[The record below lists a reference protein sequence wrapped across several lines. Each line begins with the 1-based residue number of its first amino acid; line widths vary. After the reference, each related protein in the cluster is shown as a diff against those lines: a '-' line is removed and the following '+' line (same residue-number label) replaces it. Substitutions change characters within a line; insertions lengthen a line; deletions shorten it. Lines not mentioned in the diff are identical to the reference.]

1 MSEPLS
7 TKEFFDA
14 LAKTLLR
21 CWIFGFALLLLWA
34 GAFLLMGDAIY
45 RLHSEMFG
53 LSKQE
58 LDLIFYC
65 GIGLTKLLVLL
76 FFFFPWL
83 AIRLVLR
90 KAELG
95 RTP

>member
-1 MSEPLS
+1 MSESLS
-7 TKEFFDA
+7 TKEFFET

-21 CWIFGFALLLLWA
+21 CWIFGFALLLLWT
-34 GAFLLMGDAIY
+34 GAFLLKGEAVY

-53 LSKQE
+53 LSKHE

-90 KAELG
+90 TAK
-95 RTP
+95 RS